1 MNCLQYSERTGGL
14 LSDLN
19 ILPISDA
26 KTEPP
31 FTKNLTDDELKSI
44 LDVPLECCLP
54 LTTVSAERAVKE
66 VTRVSQRGAKDCK
79 ERDGIIF

>member
-1 MNCLQYSERTGGL
+1 M
-14 LSDLN
+14 N